1 VDIRQ
6 GPPELGRPGQQGRR
20 ALVAIPLAL
29 IVLIVLGD
37 VFGPASVRLSPLL
50 IAAPAMTASFAGPL
64 LTGCIGLVAVGAQI
78 GINAGQDR
86 LTAPNRMAE
95 LFTLILVSALIVLFR
110 TVLDRHARELT
121 RVRAVADVAQ
131 KVLLRP
137 LPDRVGPLRIASVY
151 LAAEP
156 GAEIGGDLYAAART
170 SYGTRLIIGDVRGS
184 GLTAVADAS
193 LVLGAFRAIAH
204 WPVPLPE
211 LVAHLDAALSAE
223 RTEPADR
230 APGAGESFVTAA
242 VLEIPDDQ
250 PVVRMV
256 NCGHPPPF
264 LLRDATVKALEGRAP
279 ALPLGLGHLA
289 AGRYL
294 VEDYPFEPGD
304 LLLLYT
310 DGVIEARDADGT
322 FYPLT
327 ERLHTWDGEGPRG
340 FVDHL
345 RRDLLDHIG
354 GHQGDDAALVV
365 LERRHPES

>member
-1 VDIRQ
+1 MRQ
-6 GPPELGRPGQQGRR
+6 GPSDLGRPGHGSR
-20 ALVAIPLAL
+20 ALAAIPLVFILL
-29 IVLIVLGD
+29 IMVGD
-37 VFGPASVRLSPLL
+37 VLGPASVRFSPLL

-78 GINAGQDR
+78 GINVWQSA
-86 LTAPNRMAE
+86 LTTSNRVAE
-95 LFTLILVSALIVLFR
+95 LVTLVLVSALIVLFR
-110 TVLDRHARELT
+110 TVLDRHARELS

-137 LPDRVGPLRIASVY
+137 LPARVGPLRIASVY

-156 GAEIGGDLYAAART
+156 GAEIGGDLYAAARSSHT
-170 SYGTRLIIGDVRGS
+170 TRLIIGDVRGS

-204 WPVPLPE
+204 WPIPLPE
-211 LVAHLDAALSAE
+211 LVSHLDAALSAE
-223 RTEPADR
+223 RTEPTDE

-242 VLEIPDDQ
+242 VLEIPDNQ

-256 NCGHPPPF
+256 NCGHPPPI
-264 LLRDATVKALEGRAP
+264 LLRDATVKALEGQAP

-289 AGRYL
+289 DGRYR
-294 VEDYPFEPGD
+294 VDDFPFEPGD

-310 DGVIEARDADGT
+310 DGVIEARDADGA

-327 ERLHTWDGEGPRG
+327 DRVTCWDGEGPQP

-345 RRDLLDHIG
+345 RRDLLAHIG
-354 GHQGDDAALVV
+354 GHPGDDAALVA
-365 LERRHPES
+365 LERRRPAP